1 MTTSNIIYL
10 AMKGQE
16 ISRRM
21 KSLSKELEGIK
32 TTLRSHAQENLTG
45 TESANAVFTFTD
57 PQDQETI
64 TAQVRFP
71 PSSINLSSDKIEKLV
86 SLIGKAEFDR
96 IFTVRQQV
104 ITNTEVLDDLDPNV
118 AEILGDY
125 ITLKENTPRVSFK

>member
-86 SLIGKAEFDR
+86 SLIGKTEFDR

>member
-16 ISRRM
+16 INKRM
-21 KSLSKELEGIK
+21 KTLSKELEGIK
-32 TTLRSHAQENLTG
+32 SSLRSHAQENLTS
-45 TESANAVFTFTD
+45 TESGNAVFDFTD

-71 PSSINLSSDKIEKLV
+71 PSSIQLSANHIEKV
-86 SLIGKAEFDR
+86 MSLIGKTEFDR
-96 IFTVRQQV
+96 LFTIRQQV
-104 ITNTEVLDDLDPNV
+104 ITNTDQLDDLDPNV